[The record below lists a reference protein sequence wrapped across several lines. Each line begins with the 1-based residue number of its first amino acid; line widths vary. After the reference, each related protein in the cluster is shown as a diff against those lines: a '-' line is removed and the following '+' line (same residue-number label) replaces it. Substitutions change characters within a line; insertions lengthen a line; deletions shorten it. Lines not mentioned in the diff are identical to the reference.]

1 MHPILLTYS
10 FGPPWPWPGMAW
22 GKSRALC
29 FPSMDVGQ
37 PAGYVG
43 QYVSP
48 LWGSRYRYWGSG
60 QPTIYIIFRVKWGFN
75 FQSLNQVQVKR
86 YEVGKK
92 YKTIHR
98 KQATPK
104 GSRQL
109 WKKRFFVKPLHK
121 MVAPPPVPLLWSPYL
136 FFFRP
141 FFDRKKR
148 WFWRLIEGC
157 WWVF

>member
-60 QPTIYIIFRVKWGFN
+60 QPTIYIIFRVKWGLN
-75 FQSLNQVQVKR
+75 FQSLTQVQVKR

-98 KQATPK
+98 KQTTSNLHIVFPAGWTTIAMLVN
-104 GSRQL
+104 SRCRE
-109 WKKRFFVKPLHK
+109 KKDEELEYCKKEKVK
-121 MVAPPPVPLLWSPYL
+121 S
-136 FFFRP
+136 RN
-141 FFDRKKR
+141 
-148 WFWRLIEGC
+148 
-157 WWVF
+157 WWPNISSKI